1 MIVMSN
7 DAIATASVGGLEA
20 LPVDTRHRSE
30 PASRIVQAG
39 RPASLALW
47 LLCIATCYGVQQWMY
62 LAFSVGTFCTA
73 LLLFLLPTMLYFRM
87 TLPTDYQQ
95 SPIIFGMLPNRLYM
109 TIIQVLGIVLL
120 IYNVLGIIVFM
131 ILHMHIIQENSKWLI
146 YEYILMDHPL
156 NCMYWLVDSFWTF

>member
-1 MIVMSN
+1 VLSLIVMSN
-7 DAIATASVGGLEA
+7 DATAAASVGGLEA

-30 PASRIVQAG
+30 PASRIAQAQAG
-39 RPASLALW
+39 RPASFALW

-62 LAFSVGTFCTA
+62 LAASIGTFCTA

-120 IYNVLGIIVFM
+120 TYNVLGIIIFI
-131 ILHMHIIQENSKWLI
+131 ILHMHIIQENSK
-146 YEYILMDHPL
+146 
-156 NCMYWLVDSFWTF
+156 